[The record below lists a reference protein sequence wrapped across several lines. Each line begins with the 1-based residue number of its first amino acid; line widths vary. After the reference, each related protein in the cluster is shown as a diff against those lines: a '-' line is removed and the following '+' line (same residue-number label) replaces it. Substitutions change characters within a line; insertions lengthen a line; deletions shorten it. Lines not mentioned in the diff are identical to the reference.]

1 MGNKEVMKETTAQTN
16 LEVMVSCPY
25 CDACEDILERARE
38 TFLNGEL
45 SQSNCELEIT
55 CSDCKKEYIVTDI
68 YY

>member
-1 MGNKEVMKETTAQTN
+1 MENKEIMKETTAQTN

-25 CDACEDILERARE
+25 CDAYDDIIEQARE
-38 TFLNGEL
+38 TFYDGEL

-55 CSDCKKEYIVTDI
+55 CSECKKEYIVTDI